1 MSTRSHS
8 PSLHRLT
15 FVSARNQDL
24 VAEYLVH
31 LRTRHSS
38 PKTLQTTLGALVTFY
53 RLLPP
58 ARQPSLWQDVTRLTP
73 ADVDAWLEAAQR
85 HGLAPS
91 TIHTTLSVVRRFCTF
106 LQEHGLLAHPP
117 IHPRRHAVLLP
128 QMLPRPM
135 AEEDLIRFFQV
146 IDVLRDR
153 TMFLLMLRC
162 GLRVG
167 EVASLPWSAIDWTQ
181 GTIRVDNSKGRVDRV
196 VYVSPDLEKVLRQW
210 RRAQWPPMPVLFPSP
225 SLPGAPVSVRSIQR
239 VMAQY
244 LKRAGI
250 TKTYSP
256 HSLRHTFAT
265 QLLNAG
271 TALEVVKELMGHR
284 SITLTLR
291 YAQVYDT
298 TKRTQYTQAMA
309 HIEPRQAL

>member
-1 MSTRSHS
+1 MSTRPHS

-15 FVSARNQDL
+15 FVSAGNQDL

-58 ARQPSLWQDVTRLTP
+58 ARRPSLWQDVTRLTP

-106 LQEHGLLAHPP
+106 LQEHGLLAHQP

-250 TKTYSP
+250 IKTY
-256 HSLRHTFAT
+256 
-265 QLLNAG
+265 
-271 TALEVVKELMGHR
+271 
-284 SITLTLR
+284 
-291 YAQVYDT
+291 
-298 TKRTQYTQAMA
+298 
-309 HIEPRQAL
+309 

>member
-1 MSTRSHS
+1 MSTRPNS

-15 FVSARNQDL
+15 FVSPLNQDL
-24 VAEYLVH
+24 VAEYLAH
-31 LRTRHSS
+31 LRTRHAS

-106 LQEHGLLAHPP
+106 LQEHGLLAHQP

-167 EVASLPWSAIDWTQ
+167 EVASLPWSAIDWAQ

-225 SLPGAPVSVRSIQR
+225 SLPGAPVSVHSIQR

-256 HSLRHTFAT
+256 HTLRHYLPF
-265 QLLNAG
+265 
-271 TALEVVKELMGHR
+271 
-284 SITLTLR
+284 LTMSGNLS
-291 YAQVYDT
+291 ASTDV
-298 TKRTQYTQAMA
+298 
-309 HIEPRQAL
+309 

>member
-1 MSTRSHS
+1 MSTRPHS

-15 FVSARNQDL
+15 FVSAGNQDL

-58 ARQPSLWQDVTRLTP
+58 ARRPSLWQDVTRLTP

-106 LQEHGLLAHPP
+106 LQEHGLLAHQP

-210 RRAQWPPMPVLFPSP
+210 RRAQWPPMPWLFPSP
-225 SLPGAPVSVRSIQR
+225 SRPGVPVSVRSIQR
-239 VMAQY
+239 VMARY
-244 LKRAGI
+244 LKAAGL
-250 TKTYSP
+250 TKAYSP
-256 HSLRHTFAT
+256 HTLRHYADT
-265 QLLNAG
+265 Q
-271 TALEVVKELMGHR
+271 TM
-284 SITLTLR
+284 
-291 YAQVYDT
+291 
-298 TKRTQYTQAMA
+298 
-309 HIEPRQAL
+309 PRQGVVRDCKSSLCNELFHFLTYVHAA